1 MHIGTSYQS
10 STQKQMTNK
19 KNMINRRF
27 FGFTLVGIG
36 FSSTIKSAWA
46 DSAPPPAP
54 IPKAALPKATP
65 EKAAKKSGP
74 RILCY
79 VGGYTRSGPAESNA
93 KGITL
98 FEMNPQSGVLTQL
111 GHTTPADNPSFLAIS
126 PDQNCLY
133 TVNEVS
139 DFGGGHTGAV
149 TAFRIDHRTGV
160 LTSLNIVSS
169 GGADPAHL
177 SVHPSGKYLFVANYT
192 GGSAAVLQIQSD
204 GSLGLLTDL
213 VHNTGPK
220 MPERA
225 KDNPPGNYAVS
236 DHSGAHVHMIQTDVS
251 GKFVLACD
259 AGLDR
264 VYVWSFDM
272 GTGTLKPAE
281 QPWLTM
287 EPGSAPRHFCFS
299 HDGKVIYILGE
310 QDSRVVVADYD
321 TQTGAMQVKQT
332 ASTVTAHFRG
342 STLAAEIIL
351 HPTGK
356 FLYVTNRLGNAIAC
370 FKVNEDGSIT
380 LFDEVWERADYGRAL
395 SFDPSGK
402 FVFIA
407 NQRSD
412 CITSF
417 RVNTDTGALD
427 FTWNFVPIGT
437 PTSFAFTVLD
447 SE

>member
-1 MHIGTSYQS
+1 MKH
-10 STQKQMTNK
+10 KQN
-19 KNMINRRF
+19 IISRRF
-27 FGFTLVGIG
+27 FGFSLVGIG
-36 FSSTIKSAWA
+36 LSSSCIKALA
-46 DSAPPPAP
+46 DNAPPPAP
-54 IPKAALPKATP
+54 IPKAALPRANP
-65 EKAAKKSGP
+65 DKAAKKSGP

-93 KGITL
+93 TGITL
-98 FEMNPQSGVLTQL
+98 FEMNAENGILTQL
-111 GHTTPADNPSFLAIS
+111 GHVTPADNPSFLALS
-126 PDQNCLY
+126 PDQNTLY
-133 TVNEVS
+133 TVNEIS
-139 DFGGGHTGAV
+139 DYEGGHTGSV
-149 TAFRIDHRTGV
+149 TAFRIDRHTGV
-160 LTSLNIVSS
+160 LSKLNVMSS

-177 SVHPSGKYLFVANYT
+177 SVHPSGEYLFIANYT
-192 GGSAAVLQIQSD
+192 GGSAAVMRLQSD

-225 KDNPPGNYAVS
+225 ADNPPGNYAVS
-236 DHSGAHVHMIQTDVS
+236 DHSASHVHMIQADVE

-272 GTGTLKPAE
+272 KSGTLKPAE
-281 QPWLTM
+281 KPWLAM

-299 HDGKVIYILGE
+299 HDGKVIYVLGE
-310 QDSRVVVADYD
+310 QDSRVVVANYD

-332 ASTVTAHFRG
+332 ASTVTAQFRG

-370 FKVNEDGSIT
+370 FTVHDDGSIT
-380 LFDEVWERADYGRAL
+380 LFDEVWAHADYGRAL

-402 FVFIA
+402 FVFVA

-417 RVNTDTGALD
+417 HVNTDTGVLD
-427 FTWNFVPIGT
+427 FTWHFVPIGT
-437 PTSFAFTVLD
+437 PTSFAFTVID

>member
-1 MHIGTSYQS
+1 MKH
-10 STQKQMTNK
+10 KQ
-19 KNMINRRF
+19 NMVSRRVL
-27 FGFTLVGIG
+27 GFSLVGIG
-36 FSSTIKSAWA
+36 LSSLLEKALA
-46 DSAPPPAP
+46 DNAPPPAP
-54 IPKAALPKATP
+54 IPKAALPRANP
-65 EKAAKKSGP
+65 DKAAKKSGP

-93 KGITL
+93 TGITL
-98 FEMNPQSGVLTQL
+98 FEMNADTGILTQL
-111 GHTTPADNPSFLAIS
+111 GHVTPADNPSFLALS
-126 PDQNCLY
+126 PDQNTLY
-133 TVNEVS
+133 TVNEIS
-139 DFGGGHTGAV
+139 DYEGGHTGSV
-149 TAFRIDHRTGV
+149 TAFRIDRHTGV
-160 LTSLNIVSS
+160 LTKLNVMSS

-177 SVHPSGKYLFVANYT
+177 SVHPSGAYLFIANYT
-192 GGSAAVLQIQSD
+192 GGSAAVMRLQPD

-225 KDNPPGNYAVS
+225 ADNPPGNYAVS
-236 DHSGAHVHMIQTDVS
+236 DHSASHVHMIQTDVG

-264 VYVWSFDM
+264 VYVWSFDAQN
-272 GTGTLKPAE
+272 GTLKPAE
-281 QPWLTM
+281 KPWLAM

-310 QDSRVVVADYD
+310 QDSRVVVANYD

-332 ASTVTAHFRG
+332 ASTVTAQFRG

-370 FKVNEDGSIT
+370 FTVHEDGSIT
-380 LFDEVWERADYGRAL
+380 LFDEVWAHADYGRAL

-402 FVFIA
+402 FVFVA

-417 RVNTDTGALD
+417 HVNTDTGVLN
-427 FTWNFVPIGT
+427 FTWHFVPIGT

-447 SE
+447 SQ

>member
-1 MHIGTSYQS
+1 MNHK
-10 STQKQMTNK
+10 QKMFG
-19 KNMINRRF
+19 RRL
-27 FGFTLVGIG
+27 FGFSLVGIG
-36 FSSTIKSAWA
+36 LASPINKALGDT
-46 DSAPPPAP
+46 APPPAP
-54 IPKAALPKATP
+54 IPKAALPKANP
-65 EKAAKKSGP
+65 EKAANKSRP

-93 KGITL
+93 AGITL
-98 FEMNPQSGVLTQL
+98 FEMNPKSGILTQL
-111 GHTTPADNPSFLAIS
+111 GQVTPADNPSFLTLS
-126 PDQNCLY
+126 SDQNYLY
-133 TVNEVS
+133 TVNEIS
-139 DFGGGHTGAV
+139 DFEGGHTGSV
-149 TAFRIDHRTGV
+149 TAFKLDRRTGV
-160 LTSLNIVSS
+160 LTRLNVVSS

-192 GGSAAVLQIQSD
+192 GGSAAVIRIQED

-225 KDNPPGNYAVS
+225 TDNPPGNYAVS
-236 DHSGAHVHMIQTDVS
+236 DHSGAHVHMVQSDVS

-264 VYVWSFDM
+264 VYVWLFDEEN
-272 GTGTLKPAE
+272 GTLKPAE
-281 QPWLTM
+281 KPWLTM

-321 TQTGAMQVKQT
+321 PQTGAMQVKQT
-332 ASTVTAHFRG
+332 ASTVTAQFRG

-370 FKVNEDGSIT
+370 FKVNDDGSIT
-380 LFDEVWERADYGRAL
+380 LFDEVWEHADYGRAL

-412 CITSF
+412 SITSF
-417 RVNTDTGALD
+417 RVNTDTGTLD

-437 PTSFAFTVLD
+437 PTSFAFTVID
-447 SE
+447 SV

>member
-1 MHIGTSYQS
+1 MNHQ
-10 STQKQMTNK
+10 
-19 KNMINRRF
+19 KNMMSRRL
-27 FGFTLVGIG
+27 FGFSLVGIG
-36 FSSTIKSAWA
+36 LSSPIKNAFG
-46 DSAPPPAP
+46 DDVPPPAP
-54 IPKAALPKATP
+54 IPKAALAKANP

-79 VGGYTRSGPAESNA
+79 VGGYTRSGPDDTNA

-98 FEMNPQSGVLTQL
+98 FEMNPETGILTQL
-111 GHTTPADNPSFLAIS
+111 GNITSADNPSFLALS
-126 PDQNCLY
+126 PDQNSLY
-133 TVNEVS
+133 TVNEIS
-139 DFGGGHTGAV
+139 DFEGGHTGAV
-149 TAFRIDHRTGV
+149 SAFRIDRRTGV
-160 LTSLNIVSS
+160 LTRMNIVSS

-177 SVHPSGKYLFVANYT
+177 SVHPSGKYVFVANYT
-192 GGSAAVLQIQSD
+192 GGSAAVIRIQPD

-225 KDNPPGNYAVS
+225 TDNPPGNYAVS
-236 DHSGAHVHMIQTDVS
+236 DHSGSHVHMVQTDVA

-272 GTGTLKPAE
+272 ENGTLKPAE
-281 QPWLTM
+281 KPWLTM

-299 HDGKVIYILGE
+299 NDGKVIYILGE
-310 QDSRVVVADYD
+310 QDSRIVVADYD

-332 ASTVTAHFRG
+332 ASTVTARFRG

-356 FLYVTNRLGNAIAC
+356 FLYVTNRLGNSIAC
-370 FKVNEDGSIT
+370 FKVHEDGSIT
-380 LFDEVWERADYGRAL
+380 LFDEVWEHADYGRAL

-402 FVFIA
+402 FVFVA

-412 CITSF
+412 SITSF
-417 RVNTDTGALD
+417 KVNTDTGALD

-437 PTSFAFTVLD
+437 PTSFAFTVID
-447 SE
+447 SA